1 MYIEKIKIDKFRV
14 LEDIEIHF
22 QPPGGA
28 TADPETG
35 NVVNVIAG
43 VNGTG
48 KTTILNSI
56 YECLENSYEFTGI
69 KKYGNVFLNGIKLED
84 DNIDYPWRVNSNYRI
99 QMNQFEGLSN
109 ISNLPRLIYAPAQL
123 AFNHNYIPFASTEY
137 HYLNKIDINNVLGN
151 AEVYIKEFIFSK
163 ERESN
168 VADSKERS
176 MLSVKSFNDKFLNVR
191 LLTKLVDLDSSRLN
205 RPVFENAKGDR
216 VTIDQL
222 SDGEK
227 QLYGRV
233 IALMMLDP
241 TDSIVLI
248 DEPEIALHPAW
259 QRKIMQI
266 YSRIGKNNQ
275 FIVATHSPQIIAN
288 TPYQNLIILEKK
300 DNKIV
305 RRHLDRPPIGADV
318 NSILGDF
325 MGVAGEFP
333 EKVVDLHRQYREKV
347 EQGLE
352 NSIDAEKIR
361 LELLNHESNDS
372 RFMQEMRMLQRL
384 RGRK

>member
-14 LEDIEIHF
+14 LENIEIHF

-35 NVVNVIAG
+35 SVVNVIAG
-43 VNGTG
+43 VNGCG
-48 KTTILNSI
+48 KSTLLDLIDKIRDDAYRKRNNETSRFSENINYVPDSENGFCMNAEEGKI
-56 YECLENSYEFTGI
+56 YLKDAE
-69 KKYGNVFLNGIKLED
+69 
-84 DNIDYPWRVNSNYRI
+84 P
-99 QMNQFEGLSN
+99 
-109 ISNLPRLIYAPAQL
+109 
-123 AFNHNYIPFASTEY
+123 
-137 HYLNKIDINNVLGN
+137 NKIKDQLDGSEAIFFGDVVYFNFGSFSRSKENERHDPKKSEMYKEISQTINNYVINL
-151 AEVYIKEFIFSK
+151 
-163 ERESN
+163 ERESSKLSSEERKKDSMKKFNKIFEGVDFYTRFSGVKYESGVFNPEFMN
-168 VADSKERS
+168 VNGQK
-176 MLSVKSFNDKFLNVR
+176 
-191 LLTKLVDLDSSRLN
+191 
-205 RPVFENAKGDR
+205 VFIRD
-216 VTIDQL
+216 L
-222 SDGEK
+222 SDGEQRIYLSAVEMMRRNYDNK
-227 QLYGRV
+227 
-233 IALMMLDP
+233 IILM
-241 TDSIVLI
+241 
-248 DEPEIALHPAW
+248 DEPEISLHPAW
-259 QRKIMQI
+259 QQKIMQI

-300 DNKIV
+300 DDKIV
-305 RRHLDRPPIGADV
+305 RRHLNRPPIGADV